1 MALRTL
7 ITAAPGS
14 LCSEVRRLI
23 QRHKADATCTDR
35 QATGSVT
42 ITFGKGEHA
51 CQCLSVGEQ
60 SSGGYRVV
68 FKPDVAPHAHV
79 TAWRRLAGKGDDRDF
94 ADKAACLKFLSRVI
108 KTINE
113 SEDDA
118 DDAMF
123 DE

>member
-1 MALRTL
+1 MTLRTL
-7 ITAAPGS
+7 ITAAPGG

-23 QRHKADATCTDR
+23 QRHKADASCTDR
-35 QATGSVT
+35 PATGAVA
-42 ITFGKGEHA
+42 ITFGKGEYA

-79 TAWRRLAGKGDDRDF
+79 TAWRQIAGKGNDQDF
-94 ADKAACLKFLSRVI
+94 ADKAACLKFLSRAI
-108 KTINE
+108 KAIRE

-123 DE
+123 DK